1 MNDIDND
8 NDNDNDNV
16 NDNDNDNQRLVSWS
30 LNGENSL
37 IKQHRKLLINSY
49 WLCPGCALNFEDR
62 VNPTQA

>member
-16 NDNDNDNQRLVSWS
+16 NDDHDNDNQRLVSWS

-37 IKQHRKLLINSY
+37 IKQHRKRN
-49 WLCPGCALNFEDR
+49 
-62 VNPTQA
+62 